1 MNLLFLNI
9 GTKEMLFLSVIP
21 LIFVFYSIYHVIG
34 NDNLQWRKKIFWIIG
49 ILIFNFLG
57 CIFYWLLGRNIA
69 KT

>member
-21 LIFVFYSIYHVIG
+21 LIVVIYTIYHVID
-34 NDNLQWRKKIFWIIG
+34 NDYLPSNKKIRWIIG
-49 ILIFNFLG
+49 ILIFNVIG

-69 KT
+69 KA